1 MVRRTAGK
9 VAKDL
14 EKMTADQL
22 PITTAF
28 EVLALRAKSVEG
40 AVVVEVMK
48 ESFLEMCSV
57 ETRPA
62 S

>member
-1 MVRRTAGK
+1 MIRMTAGK

-22 PITTAF
+22 PITTVF
-28 EVLALRAKSVEG
+28 EILAKRAESVEE

-48 ESFLEMCSV
+48 ESFLEMCSL
-57 ETRPA
+57 ETRLV